1 MAGLIPVSVREANQD
16 LSGLLARVAERG
28 EGYVITKRG
37 RPIARLLPMEEGDA
51 AALTPEQQ
59 AALDDLFAEKL
70 RLGGGRL
77 NRDELHER

>member
-1 MAGLIPVSVREANQD
+1 VSVREANQD

-37 RPIARLLPMEEGDA
+37 RPIARLLPMEEDDT
-51 AALTPEQQ
+51 ALTPEQQ

-70 RLGGGRL
+70 HLGGGRL
-77 NRDELHER
+77 SRDELHER

>member
-1 MAGLIPVSVREANQD
+1 VSVREANQD

-51 AALTPEQQ
+51 AALTPEQR

-70 RLGGGRL
+70 HLGGGRL
-77 NRDELHER
+77 SRDELHER